1 MAEVLST
8 GYAVEYICRVVDE
21 TDGQE
26 SIPVS
31 ATMAETNL
39 NGKSSTKSNGKRS
52 AANASDSKTD
62 VYLNSALNVAMPALN
77 GFTDGVA
84 GQMIG
89 KGRQVL
95 SLTKAVAAGS
105 VGGIIGAA
113 APLAAWGIGELVKA
127 FQNQK
132 AKNDSLAES
141 IDDTNFA
148 RQIAGLDKINYTRS
162 GITGKVIVEDY
173 R

>member
-1 MAEVLST
+1 
-8 GYAVEYICRVVDE
+8 
-21 TDGQE
+21 
-26 SIPVS
+26 
-31 ATMAETNL
+31 
-39 NGKSSTKSNGKRS
+39 
-52 AANASDSKTD
+52 
-62 VYLNSALNVAMPALN
+62 
-77 GFTDGVA
+77 
-84 GQMIG
+84 MIG